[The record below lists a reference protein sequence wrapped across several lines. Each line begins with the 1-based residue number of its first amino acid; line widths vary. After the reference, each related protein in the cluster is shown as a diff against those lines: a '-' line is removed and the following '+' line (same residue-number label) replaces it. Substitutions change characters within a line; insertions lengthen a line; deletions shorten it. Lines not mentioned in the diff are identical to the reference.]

1 MFCAGRILQLDNFRS
16 LRGYGWPGFAKMN
29 LWRQD
34 KGQTACAAAFVE
46 AIRLGRPAPIPFEE
60 LLEVTR
66 TSFDI
71 VDALL

>member
-1 MFCAGRILQLDNFRS
+1 NFRS
-16 LRGYGWPGFAKMN
+16 LRGYGWPGFTTMN

-34 KGQTACAAAFVE
+34 KGQAACASAFVD

-60 LLEVTR
+60 LVEVTR

-71 VDALL
+71 VDALA